1 MDKVELASEER
12 TGLEAVAGSG
22 LGELERGMFLDMS
35 AEEWEFRKLQMR
47 VEGEVVIS
55 SLMRKRG
62 MVNWMREQQL
72 GLISWDGMDKAR
84 GELDFVGI
92 WGSRM

>member
-47 VEGEVVIS
+47 VEGE
-55 SLMRKRG
+55 G
-62 MVNWMREQQL
+62 
-72 GLISWDGMDKAR
+72 
-84 GELDFVGI
+84 
-92 WGSRM
+92 